1 MALCGVGAEGTP
13 PLGASHLGRVTAP
26 APRRPR
32 GRYRFLPPPRWAAQF
47 HAWVGRRVA
56 INPMVFSMI
65 KLVVVTPLLIAALS
79 PMDAVPST
87 RFVVLGLLVAF
98 LLLDYLDAA
107 VARHGE
113 VESKAARILDR
124 VTDYPLLIAVAY
136 FAVPLVDERLLVA
149 KVALDFA
156 LLGLYV
162 FGRGRTDNRLRAGI
176 SYAALIALLFAVQGW
191 GGRMLTSQSIEYL
204 LWANIAYLATTAA
217 FYLGLLQKR
226 FVADTLSAAN
236 LLCGIFS
243 IIFASRG
250 RFEVSLM
257 FVLLGT
263 AFDGFDGA
271 AARRWGGTSI
281 GVYSDDVADG
291 VNYGIAPGFALY
303 YVLGEGISGL
313 FVGIFYAVFVIARL
327 VFFTLNKAD
336 SDPNY
341 FSGVPSPVGGIVAM
355 ASIVLFEHEPG
366 ALGLMIGIACAQMV
380 SFSTHYRHLGRAIA
394 KHRKA
399 LVGAPLY
406 LVVLLMGLKLGGPRG
421 GAAVILVGNLAYGFL
436 PMVLAFAR
444 VVSIRRS
451 ARDGLEEAP
460 CEDADDGAASPAEDE
475 AGAQPDE
482 KSSLAPTAAADAS
495 S

>member
-1 MALCGVGAEGTP
+1 
-13 PLGASHLGRVTAP
+13 
-26 APRRPR
+26 
-32 GRYRFLPPPRWAAQF
+32 
-47 HAWVGRRVA
+47 VGRSIAV
-56 INPMVFSMI
+56 NPMVFSAI
-65 KLVVVTPLLIAALS
+65 KFIVVTPLLIAALL
-79 PMDAVPST
+79 PVAVLPST
-87 RFVVLGLLVAF
+87 RSVVLALLVAF
-98 LLLDYLDAA
+98 LLLDYLDAV
-107 VARHGE
+107 VARHRE
-113 VESKAARILDR
+113 VESKAARVLDR

-156 LLGLYV
+156 LLWLYV
-162 FGRGRTDNRLRAGI
+162 LGRGRTDNRLRASI

-191 GGRMLTSQSIEYL
+191 GGRVLTSQTIEYL
-204 LWANIAYLATTAA
+204 LWANIAYSATTAA

-226 FVADTLSAAN
+226 FVADALSGAN

-271 AARRWGGTSI
+271 AARRWGGTRM

-303 YVLGEGISGL
+303 YVLGEGLSGL

-341 FSGVPSPVGGIVAM
+341 FAGVPSPVGGIVAM
-355 ASIVLFEHEPG
+355 ASIVLFENEPG

-406 LVVLLMGLKLGGPRG
+406 LVVLMIGLRLGGAK
-421 GAAVILVGNLAYGFL
+421 GASAVILTGNLAYGFL
-436 PMVLAFAR
+436 PMVLAFQR

-451 ARDGLEEAP
+451 TNPDEPADDDADGVDAVDSDASAP
-460 CEDADDGAASPAEDE
+460 QDDGA
-475 AGAQPDE
+475 Q
-482 KSSLAPTAAADAS
+482 SSLASAATVDAS

>member
-1 MALCGVGAEGTP
+1 MGDHVG
-13 PLGASHLGRVTAP
+13 L
-26 APRRPR
+26 
-32 GRYRFLPPPRWAAQF
+32 
-47 HAWVGRRVA
+47 
-56 INPMVFSMI
+56 NPMVFSAI
-65 KLVVVTPLLIAALS
+65 KFVVITPLLIAALA
-79 PMDAVPST
+79 PVAALPST
-87 RFVVLGLLVAF
+87 RSVVLGLLVAF
-98 LLLDYLDAA
+98 LMLDYLDAA
-107 VARHGE
+107 VARGRE

-162 FGRGRTDNRLRAGI
+162 IGRGRTDNRLRAGI

-191 GGRMLTSQSIEYL
+191 GGRVLTSQTIEYL
-204 LWANIAYLATTAA
+204 LWANIAYSATTAA

-226 FVADTLSAAN
+226 FVADALSGAN

-271 AARRWGGTSI
+271 AARRWGGTRI

-303 YVLGEGISGL
+303 YVLGEGLSGL

-341 FSGVPSPVGGIVAM
+341 FAGVPSPVGGIVAM

-406 LVVLLMGLKLGGPRG
+406 LIVLLIGLRFGGPRG
-421 GAAVILVGNLAYGFL
+421 AAAVILTGNLAYGFL
-436 PMVLAFAR
+436 PMVLAFQR

-451 ARDGLEEAP
+451 ARNESSEPGEP
-460 CEDADDGAASPAEDE
+460 GEDAAQDGEAEPPQTQGE
-475 AGAQPDE
+475 SSQ
-482 KSSLAPTAAADAS
+482 SSLASAAAADAS